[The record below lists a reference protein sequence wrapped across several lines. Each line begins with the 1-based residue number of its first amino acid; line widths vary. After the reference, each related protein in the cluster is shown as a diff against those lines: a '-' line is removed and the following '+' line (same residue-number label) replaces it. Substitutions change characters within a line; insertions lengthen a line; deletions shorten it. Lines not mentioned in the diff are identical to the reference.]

1 MTDASAITHK
11 AQGAGVRALLA
22 RAAGADSRARIALNA
37 SITDAFLPAEGRL
50 DDRTRAALAA
60 LVEAMVGVV
69 EGELTEYSIRLL
81 STRGARTA
89 AERLT
94 DKPAPVAERLA
105 AAGLLRDPDFAAE
118 CLSRVQL
125 ELLTMGLPADAGADA
140 DAPSLLA
147 RLAQSSDRVVATAA
161 AATMIGESQRRQ
173 VSEGRGLTG
182 TGLPAALHARLVWWV
197 AAALRDRASDGLADP
212 APLDRAIAEAALRN
226 IAAHDGDDRVE
237 ATAMRL
243 AEAVDAQPAEL
254 PALLDEIL
262 RDRRLTVL
270 AAFIAHA
277 LGGRYELGRELLV
290 DPLGD
295 RLWLVLRALNVPRE
309 TIARLG
315 FHLCEA
321 DPRRDVDAFADALD
335 LAASIDPATA
345 RLAVA
350 PLSLHP
356 DFRAALLALDA
367 LKDVR

>member
-1 MTDASAITHK
+1 M
-11 AQGAGVRALLA
+11 LA
-22 RAAGADSRARIALNA
+22 RAASADSRARSALNA

-50 DDRTRAALAA
+50 DDRTRAALATMI
-60 LVEAMVGVV
+60 EAMVAVV
-69 EGELTEYSIRLL
+69 EGELIEYSTRLL
-81 STRGARTA
+81 TTREQRAVA
-89 AERLT
+89 DRLVQ
-94 DKPAPVAERLA
+94 DPVPIVERLA
-105 AAGLLRDPDFAAE
+105 DAGLLRDADFVAE

-125 ELLTMGLPADAGADA
+125 ELLTAGLPVDAGPDA

-173 VSEGRGLTG
+173 MNEGRGLTG
-182 TGLPAALHARLVWWV
+182 TGLPPSLHTRLVWWV
-197 AAALRDRASDGLADP
+197 AAALRDRASEGLNDQAG
-212 APLDRAIAEAALRN
+212 LDRAIVEAALRN

-237 ATAMRL
+237 AAAMRL

-262 RDRRLTVL
+262 RDGRLTAL
-270 AAFIAHA
+270 AGFIAHA
-277 LGGRYELGRELLV
+277 LGARYELGRELIV
-290 DPLGD
+290 DPVGD
-295 RLWLVLRALNVPRE
+295 RLWLVLRSLNVPRE

-315 FHLCEA
+315 FHLSEA

-335 LAASIDPATA
+335 LASSIDPATA

-367 LKDVR
+367 SKDGR